1 MLKLFDKFREILDD
15 IMLQAMHKRVVLYGY
30 GYTGRFLRWYA
41 DYYHSIKVDYVVSMD
56 MARGQAYDLEI
67 FRKSLFDFHY
77 KDVKDAIIWLAEP
90 VDEETST
97 IMKNKGYIRNKTYFD
112 FYDAIYGNDLYWQEQ
127 DVSIDI
133 RKKGKSGKRDIQFLE
148 WLEWKYGCNFLTAI
162 EGDDLAVAGKHGT
175 VYRVTTQ
182 KEIFPI
188 LDRCHCIPDTNDA
201 IFDYGCGKGGAMLS
215 FWDYGFQ
222 KVGGVEYQDDLYEI
236 MLQNFKKL
244 NLNSEVKSRQIEC
257 IHGDAA
263 KLGKELDEYN
273 WFYYFDPFEGKLF
286 WETVERISESLERNP
301 RKVHII
307 DINPSCHKAI
317 ENTGKFHLTNQFT
330 ILTRQRVVNI
340 YVTKKQFET
349 K

>member
-175 VYRVTTQ
+175 AYRVTTQ

-201 IFDYGCGKGGAMLS
+201 IFDYGCGKGGAIVS
-215 FWDYGFQ
+215 FLDFGFN
-222 KVGGVEYQDDLYEI
+222 KVGGIEYEPSIYDTLKDNI
-236 MLQNFKKL
+236 KKL
-244 NLNSEVKSRQIEC
+244 GLESRCELLY
-257 IHGDAA
+257 GDA
-263 KLGKELDEYN
+263 GELTDVIDKYN
-273 WFYYFDPFEGKLF
+273 WFYFFYPFDNYIFEKCMTAICSSYKRKKRKMKLISLGPFNHEC
-286 WETVERISESLERNP
+286 VEKSGVFR
-301 RKVHII
+301 
-307 DINPSCHKAI
+307 
-317 ENTGKFHLTNQFT
+317 LTNQFT
-330 ILTRQRVVNI
+330 IETRQRVVE
-340 YVTKKQFET
+340 VFESYD
-349 K
+349 